1 MSAEQGAHGER
12 STTPPGPAERPSLR
26 VLFVDANPERSE
38 DLRRA
43 LPPSCAVATVSSIQA
58 AVGILS
64 QQAPDLIVTDLDLP
78 DGSGL
83 QLIRRVLRDP
93 ATRRVLLMVVTSR
106 GTLGDKI
113 AALEAGADDYLVRP
127 VDPARFAIHVLL
139 LSRFRRTLPR

>member
-1 MSAEQGAHGER
+1 MSTERGTQGKR
-12 STTPPGPAERPSLR
+12 STTAPGPSERPSLR
-26 VLFVDANPERSE
+26 VLFVDADPQRPEA
-38 DLRRA
+38 LRRA

-58 AVGILS
+58 AVGFLS

-78 DGSGL
+78 DGSGVE
-83 QLIRRVLRDP
+83 LIRRVLRDP

-127 VDPARFAIHVLL
+127 VDPARFAIHALL
-139 LSRFRRTLPR
+139 ISRFRRTLPR